1 MKFICTTC
9 NIYVY
14 DEDKGDLNI
23 NVKPGTSFNDIPDYF
38 RCPICN
44 AKKKLFKKILKENDK
59 KTLQK
64 NNKYI
69 SKNKIKD
76 EKVTYNQIR
85 NNARE
90 QLQRI
95 CAVNRVC
102 DGNPDRLCMGQSYG
116 SSIGLGGVGKGLSF
130 TENIK
135 SLDKIK
141 LKTRLISKHFEPD
154 FSTNFLD
161 YKISVPV
168 MTSSLSGVRICMG
181 GSISEMDFAVAVL
194 QGAKNAGSI
203 GWIGNTCDEGQELTG
218 IEAVKKI
225 GYGIPIFKPQKN
237 NRLFELIK
245 LAEKSD
251 SLAVGV
257 DIDGVGS
264 TNWELNK
271 KPVFRKSFNELI
283 ELVDSTDLPFIV
295 KGIMCIDDAVLAVD
309 AGVRVIDVSNHGGRA
324 LDSTRGVADLLP
336 EIVKAVDK
344 KVVVTAGGGVRT
356 GFDVMKMLALGAD
369 AVLVGRDI
377 IRSAI
382 GGGSEGVRLFFEYL
396 KSDLRR
402 GMIQTS
408 CNNIKEINKKIIDN
422 QLK

>member
-59 KTLQK
+59 KTRQK
-64 NNKYI
+64 NMYI

-76 EKVTYNQIR
+76 EKVTYHQIR

-90 QLQRI
+90 QLQGI

-102 DGNPDRLCMGQSYG
+102 DGNPDRFCMGQSYG
-116 SSIGLGGVGKGLSF
+116 SNIGLGGVGKGLSF

-181 GSISEMDFAVAVL
+181 GSISEIDFAVAVL

-218 IEAVKKI
+218 IKAVKKI

-245 LAEKSD
+245 MAEKSD

-271 KPVFRKSFNELI
+271 KPVFRKSFKELI

-295 KGIMCIDDAVLAVD
+295 KGIMCIDDALLAVD

-324 LDSTRGVADLLP
+324 LDSTRGVAELLP
-336 EIVKAVDK
+336 EIVKAVNK

-408 CNNIKEINKKIIDN
+408 CNNIKEINKNIFDN

>member
-1 MKFICTTC
+1 
-9 NIYVY
+9 
-14 DEDKGDLNI
+14 
-23 NVKPGTSFNDIPDYF
+23 
-38 RCPICN
+38 
-44 AKKKLFKKILKENDK
+44 
-59 KTLQK
+59 
-64 NNKYI
+64 
-69 SKNKIKD
+69 
-76 EKVTYNQIR
+76 
-85 NNARE
+85 
-90 QLQRI
+90 
-95 CAVNRVC
+95 
-102 DGNPDRLCMGQSYG
+102 
-116 SSIGLGGVGKGLSF
+116 
-130 TENIK
+130 
-135 SLDKIK
+135 
-141 LKTRLISKHFEPD
+141 
-154 FSTNFLD
+154 
-161 YKISVPV
+161 
-168 MTSSLSGVRICMG
+168 MG
-181 GSISEMDFAVAVL
+181 GSISEIDFAVAVL

-218 IEAVKKI
+218 IKAVKKI

-245 LAEKSD
+245 MAEKSD

-271 KPVFRKSFNELI
+271 KPVFRKSFKELI

-295 KGIMCIDDAVLAVD
+295 KGIMCIDDALLAVD

-324 LDSTRGVADLLP
+324 LDSTRGVAELLP
-336 EIVKAVDK
+336 EIVKAVNK

-408 CNNIKEINKKIIDN
+408 CNNIKEINKNIFDN